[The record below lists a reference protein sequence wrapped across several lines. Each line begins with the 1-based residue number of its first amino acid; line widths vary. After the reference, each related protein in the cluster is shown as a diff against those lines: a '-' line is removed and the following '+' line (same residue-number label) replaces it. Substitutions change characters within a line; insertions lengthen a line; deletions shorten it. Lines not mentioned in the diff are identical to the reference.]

1 MPHQMKQESK
11 IYNKIKSC
19 KSFWNAK
26 CYEFY
31 IYRWIYSQH
40 NYPRYMQLPKQEWK
54 NDNHIHHWTWQILTA
69 TVIHSTNDGDKFIA
83 ELNFIINW
91 NDFTLKRQKHTHTHT
106 NTHTHTKPHTL
117 TNIHTLTPHTC
128 TTTQIH
134 TIIHTHTSHSPHTHT
149 HYTHNTKTHPPLKHT
164 HMTHTHTQHTWTHTH
179 TQTHTT
185 PTYKHTIHK
194 ET

>member
-91 NDFTLKRQKHTHTHT
+91 NDFTLKRQKHTHTHKHSHT
-106 NTHTHTKPHTL
+106 HKTTHTHKHTHTHTPHMHNH
-117 TNIHTLTPHTC
+117 TN
-128 TTTQIH
+128 
-134 TIIHTHTSHSPHTHT
+134 THNYTHT
-149 HYTHNTKTHPPLKHT
+149 HITQPTHSHTLHP
-164 HMTHTHTQHTWTHTH
+164 QHKN
-179 TQTHTT
+179 T
-185 PTYKHTIHK
+185 PTT
-194 ET
+194 